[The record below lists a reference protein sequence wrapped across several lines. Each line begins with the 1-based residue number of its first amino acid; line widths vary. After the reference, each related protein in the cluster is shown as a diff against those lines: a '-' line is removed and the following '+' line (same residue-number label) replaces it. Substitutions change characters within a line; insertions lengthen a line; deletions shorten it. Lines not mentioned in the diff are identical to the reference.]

1 MHLFS
6 LGCPLLVA
14 FSRLHAAK
22 TEMVG
27 AGVDF
32 AFATGA
38 DHITGTVLRIAK
50 ERAAAVDLLL
60 LSRLGRI
67 K

>member
-1 MHLFS
+1 MIIKRLASGCVKINMRLFS

-38 DHITGTVLRIAK
+38 DHITRTVLRIAK
-50 ERAAAVDLLL
+50 E
-60 LSRLGRI
+60 
-67 K
+67 